1 MAWRSADD
9 KIVAV
14 LENAYFYG
22 AMDGIS
28 DLQEILIER
37 LRHYFGTYK
46 MIPGQESQMVVEAVY
61 GRDHALK
68 VVRAASEDYEEAF
81 C

>member
-22 AMDGIS
+22 AMDEIS

-68 VVRAASEDYEEAF
+68 FVRAASEDYEGAF